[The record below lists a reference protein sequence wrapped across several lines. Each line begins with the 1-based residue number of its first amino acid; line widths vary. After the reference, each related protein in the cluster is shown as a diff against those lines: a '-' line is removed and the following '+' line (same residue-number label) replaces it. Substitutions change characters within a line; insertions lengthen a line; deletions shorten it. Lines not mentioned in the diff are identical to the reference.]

1 MSGFFESE
9 LFYLLA
15 AGLAMIVIWL
25 IIKRGRMP
33 EEDPSVLEWIMMFAG
48 ILAFLTGL
56 LILVFR
62 ADVLEDPGG
71 EDETEQQQLEEY
83 DPDGTS
89 GCSKPKDKIKDYRNE
104 PR

>member
-25 IIKRGRMP
+25 IIKRGRLP
-33 EEDPSVLEWIMMFAG
+33 EENPSVLEWIMMFAG
-48 ILAFLTGL
+48 IVATLTAV
-56 LILVFR
+56 LILIFR
-62 ADVLEDPGG
+62 VDVLDKPG
-71 EDETEQQQLEEY
+71 EDSEPEQQIEEY